1 MTLVQMLL
9 FIEFLSLHHIQDQ
22 QQKTQKKIEIEFDT
36 WLKLHGRE
44 MSIEQVSWIFSFHG
58 VVAKCQTQFHSFV
71 LPLLLAAL
79 EFDDVG

>member
-44 MSIEQVSWIFSFHG
+44 MSIEQVS
-58 VVAKCQTQFHSFV
+58 
-71 LPLLLAAL
+71 
-79 EFDDVG
+79 